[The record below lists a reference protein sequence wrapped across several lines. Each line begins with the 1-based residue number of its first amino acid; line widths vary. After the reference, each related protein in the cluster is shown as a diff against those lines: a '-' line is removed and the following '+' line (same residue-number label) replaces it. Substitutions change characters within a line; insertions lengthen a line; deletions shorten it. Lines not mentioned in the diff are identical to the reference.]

1 MTGTVDV
8 TAQAPVQR
16 VSTLELFFDLVF
28 VFTVTQLTAVLSH
41 DLSWESLGQVMVMLA
56 LIWWMYAGY
65 AWLTNSISTRELRQ
79 RAILLGGMA
88 GYLVLALA
96 VPGAFHGS
104 GLAFGVGY
112 LIVVAVHSSLFIWTA
127 SAQSSRA
134 FLGIAPYNLF
144 NATLVVVG
152 GALGG
157 TAQAVL
163 WTVAAVLEWSTPWV
177 GNRESQSS
185 FEIAPAHFVERHGL
199 VVIVA
204 IGESVVAGGIGA
216 AGLAV
221 DAELILAVVLGLLLS
236 AGLWWAY
243 FGADDDEQAER
254 ALTDAPARAPAVD
267 RAGGLRR
274 RALLPAARRRPRG
287 GGDQEGHRPRL
298 RPARARPRRSS
309 SAAAWRSSSP
319 PTSASAAS
327 WASGARRTAPIAALL
342 ALATI
347 PLGTEIAAVAQ
358 LAALVVIL
366 AVALA
371 GEGVA
376 RSRLGSPA
384 GAARRSASSRRAASG
399 RARSSAGCDRGESR
413 PIPDQFARGRPH
425 AAAAGHTP
433 SPR

>member
-1 MTGTVDV
+1 VAATVEP
-8 TAQAPVQR
+8 TTQAPAER

-28 VFTVTQLTAVLSH
+28 VFTVTQLTAVLTH
-41 DLSWESLGQVMVMLA
+41 DLSLRSFGQVVVMLA
-56 LIWWMYAGY
+56 LIWWMYGGY
-65 AWLTNSISTRELRQ
+65 AWLTNSISTRGLRQ
-79 RAILLGGMA
+79 RVILLGGMA

-144 NATLVVVG
+144 NALLVVVG
-152 GALGG
+152 GAVGG

-163 WTVAAVLEWSTPWV
+163 WTVAAVLEWSTPWIA
-177 GNRESQSS
+177 NRDAQSG
-185 FEIAPAHFVERHGL
+185 FAIAPAHFVERHGL

-204 IGESVVAGGIGA
+204 IGESVVAIGIGA
-216 AGLAV
+216 AGLAA
-221 DAELILAVVLGLLLS
+221 DAELVLVAVLGLLLS

-254 ALTDAPARAPAVD
+254 ALAAA
-267 RAGGLRR
+267 
-274 RALLPAARRRPRG
+274 PAARQPWIALEGFGLAHYVLLLGIVLVAAGLKKATGHPYDALTLEQALTLG
-287 GGDQEGHRPRL
+287 GGVALFLAADVWFRRVLSLGRSAHRAL
-298 RPARARPRRSS
+298 
-309 SAAAWRSSSP
+309 
-319 PTSASAAS
+319 
-327 WASGARRTAPIAALL
+327 AALL

-347 PLGTEIAAVAQ
+347 PVGSEIAAVAQ
-358 LAALVVIL
+358 LGALVVIL

-376 RSRLGSPA
+376 RSR
-384 GAARRSASSRRAASG
+384 
-399 RARSSAGCDRGESR
+399 
-413 PIPDQFARGRPH
+413 PIEQYRL
-425 AAAAGHTP
+425 
-433 SPR
+433 

>member
-1 MTGTVDV
+1 VAGTVDV
-8 TAQAPVQR
+8 TAQVPAQR

-28 VFTVTQLTAVLSH
+28 VFTVTQLTAVLTH
-41 DLSWESLGQVMVMLA
+41 DLSWDSLGQVMVMLA

-65 AWLTNSISTRELRQ
+65 AWLTNSISTRGLRP

-112 LIVVAVHSSLFIWTA
+112 FIVTAVHASLFIWMA

-144 NATLVVVG
+144 NATLVIVG

-163 WTVAAVLEWSTPWV
+163 WTLAAVLEWSTPWV

-204 IGESVVAGGIGA
+204 IGESVVAAGIGA

-221 DAELILAVVLGLLLS
+221 DAELVVAVLLALLVS

-254 ALTDAPARAPAVD
+254 ALSDAPAGRQPWIALEGFGIAHGFLLLGIVLTA
-267 RAGGLRR
+267 AGIKKAIGHAYDPLATAQ
-274 RALLPAARRRPRG
+274 ALVLG
-287 GGDQEGHRPRL
+287 GGVALFLAADVAFRLVLGLGRSPHR
-298 RPARARPRRSS
+298 AV
-309 SAAAWRSSSP
+309 
-319 PTSASAAS
+319 
-327 WASGARRTAPIAALL
+327 AALL

-347 PLGTEIAAVAQ
+347 PLGSEVAAVAQ
-358 LAALVVIL
+358 LAALAVVL
-366 AVALA
+366 AAALA
-371 GEGVA
+371 GEGTA
-376 RSRLGSPA
+376 RPRA
-384 GAARRSASSRRAASG
+384 GPSA
-399 RARSSAGCDRGESR
+399 RARATSR
-413 PIPDQFARGRPH
+413 
-425 AAAAGHTP
+425 
-433 SPR
+433 

>member
-1 MTGTVDV
+1 MVDV
-8 TAQAPVQR
+8 TAPAPVQR

-41 DLSWESLGQVMVMLA
+41 HLSWSSLGQVMVMLA
-56 LIWWMYAGY
+56 LIWWMYGGY
-65 AWLTNSISTRELRQ
+65 AWLTNSISTRGLRE

-112 LIVVAVHSSLFIWTA
+112 FIVTAVHASLFIWMA

-134 FLGIAPYNLF
+134 FLGIAPFNLF
-144 NATLVVVG
+144 NATLVIIG

-163 WTVAAVLEWSTPWV
+163 WTLAAVLEWSTPWL

-185 FEIAPAHFVERHGL
+185 FVIAPGHFVERHGL

-221 DAELILAVVLGLLLS
+221 DAELMLAVVLGLLLS

-254 ALTDAPARAPAVD
+254 ALAEAPARRQPWIALEGFGVAHYFLLLGIVLTA
-267 RAGGLRR
+267 AGIKEAIGHAYDPLETAD
-274 RALLPAARRRPRG
+274 ALVLG
-287 GGDQEGHRPRL
+287 GGVALFLAADVGFRRVLGLGRSLHR
-298 RPARARPRRSS
+298 AV
-309 SAAAWRSSSP
+309 
-319 PTSASAAS
+319 
-327 WASGARRTAPIAALL
+327 AALL

-347 PLGTEIAAVAQ
+347 PLGSELAAVAQ
-358 LAALVVIL
+358 LAALVVVL
-366 AVALA
+366 AGALA
-371 GEGVA
+371 GE
-376 RSRLGSPA
+376 RE
-384 GAARRSASSRRAASG
+384 
-399 RARSSAGCDRGESR
+399 DR
-413 PIPDQFARGRPH
+413 PDRVSEISLQR
-425 AAAAGHTP
+425 
-433 SPR
+433 

>member
-1 MTGTVDV
+1 VTGTVDA
-8 TAQAPVQR
+8 TAPATVQR

-41 DLSWESLGQVMVMLA
+41 DLSWEALRQVMVMLA

-65 AWLTNSISTRELRQ
+65 AWLTNSISTRGLRQ

-88 GYLVLALA
+88 GYLILALA

-112 LIVVAVHSSLFIWTA
+112 FIVTAVHASLFIWTA

-144 NATLVVVG
+144 NALLVIVG

-185 FEIAPAHFVERHGL
+185 FEIAPGHFVERHGL

-204 IGESVVAGGIGA
+204 IGESVVAAGIGA

-221 DAELILAVVLGLLLS
+221 DAELMLAVVLGLLLS

-243 FGADDDEQAER
+243 FGSDDDEQAER
-254 ALTDAPARAPAVD
+254 ALADAPARRQPWI
-267 RAGGLRR
+267 
-274 RALLPAARRRPRG
+274 AL
-287 GGDQEGHRPRL
+287 EGFGIAHYFL
-298 RPARARPRRSS
+298 LLGIVL
-309 SAAAWRSSSP
+309 AAAGIKKAIGHAYDPLETAQALVLGAGVALFLAADVAFRRVLGLGRSLHR
-319 PTSASAAS
+319 AV
-327 WASGARRTAPIAALL
+327 AALL

-347 PLGTEIAAVAQ
+347 PLGTEVAAVAQ
-358 LAALVVIL
+358 LAALVVLL

-371 GEGVA
+371 GEGTA
-376 RSRLGSPA
+376 RPRA
-384 GAARRSASSRRAASG
+384 GASAQARAT
-399 RARSSAGCDRGESR
+399 AR
-413 PIPDQFARGRPH
+413 
-425 AAAAGHTP
+425 
-433 SPR
+433 

>member
-1 MTGTVDV
+1 VSTAQV

-28 VFTVTQLTAVLSH
+28 VFTVTQLTTVLTH

-56 LIWWMYAGY
+56 LIWWMYGGY

-96 VPGAFHGS
+96 VPDAFHGS

-112 LIVVAVHSSLFIWTA
+112 FIVVVVHSSLFIWTA

-157 TAQAVL
+157 TAQTVL
-163 WTVAAVLEWSTPWV
+163 WIAAAVLEWATPWI

-204 IGESVVAGGIGA
+204 IGESVIAAGIGA

-221 DAELILAVVLGLLLS
+221 DAELIVVVVLGLLLS

-254 ALTDAPARAPAVD
+254 ALAGAPR
-267 RAGGLRR
+267 
-274 RALLPAARRRPRG
+274 RRRPWLALEGFGVAHYFLLLGVVLAAAGMKKAIGHAYDPLTTAQALALG
-287 GGDQEGHRPRL
+287 GGVALFLAADVWFRRILSLGRSVHR
-298 RPARARPRRSS
+298 AV
-309 SAAAWRSSSP
+309 AAA
-319 PTSASAAS
+319 
-327 WASGARRTAPIAALL
+327 L
-342 ALATI
+342 ALATVV
-347 PLGTEIAAVAQ
+347 LATEIAAVAQ

-366 AVALA
+366 AAALA
-371 GEGVA
+371 GEGSL
-376 RSRLGSPA
+376 RTDRLAGSAP
-384 GAARRSASSRRAASG
+384 
-399 RARSSAGCDRGESR
+399 
-413 PIPDQFARGRPH
+413 
-425 AAAAGHTP
+425 TP
-433 SPR
+433 S